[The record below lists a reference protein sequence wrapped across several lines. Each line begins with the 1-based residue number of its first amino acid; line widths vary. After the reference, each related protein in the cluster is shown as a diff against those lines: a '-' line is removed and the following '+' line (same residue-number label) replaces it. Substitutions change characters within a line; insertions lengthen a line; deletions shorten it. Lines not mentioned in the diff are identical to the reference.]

1 MNAMKPYQQHL
12 SPRLPSSQRLIYKS
26 KIAVEAAGINDS
38 SQSDNTDGILRS
50 RMFKLQRV
58 IPNRKILKSSCSF
71 FFMLVNDA
79 TGFRPSRDY

>member
-12 SPRLPSSQRLIYKS
+12 SPRLQSSQRLINKS

-50 RMFKLQRV
+50 RMFKLQRA
-58 IPNRKILKSSCSF
+58 IPNCKILKSSSF
-71 FFMLVNDA
+71 LF
-79 TGFRPSRDY
+79 TCW